1 MDISH
6 WLPNELLLHIIQHT
20 PKADQAALSR
30 VAKRFHELCLPALNR
45 EVELKDSRFIAS
57 FCSGIIDNPS
67 RADAVRSFNITV
79 DFSEIRRD
87 LILETLKLMS
97 RLEYLSLSRFMS
109 DDHHNRILLEEC
121 NFPQLISCNLS
132 FPTSL
137 SDLTALFLTRHPT
150 LKRVH
155 LRSDP
160 RMVASQSPRIS
171 LPNLEFYAG
180 QALFIPRIDAVRLKV
195 ELDWSHTDDPDV
207 NKIMTRISS
216 MTNPKLP
223 FVSSSD
229 NHHQIVISVSTHMP
243 HTRTLRLRRSR
254 MYFFF
259 SSVNHDEDMIYH
271 ITECLPGF
279 TNLVYLAID
288 WVPHQ
293 SKAENWSAVER
304 LVEACPT
311 LEACYS
317 NRYAWRKVNGRW
329 EECELEEFEVL
340 AGPPN
345 STDY

>member
-6 WLPNELLLHIIQHT
+6 WLPNELLHIIQHT
-20 PKADQAALSR
+20 PKADQAASSR
-30 VAKRFHELCLPALNR
+30 VTKHFHELCLPALNR
-45 EVELKDSRFIAS
+45 EVNLKDSRFIAS

-67 RADAVRSFNITV
+67 RGDAVRSFNITV

-150 LKRVH
+150 LKRVR

-180 QALFIPRIDAVRLKV
+180 QTLFIPRIDAICLKEV
-195 ELDWSHTDDPDV
+195 ELDWSYTDDPDV
-207 NKIMTRISS
+207 DKIMTRISS

-223 FVSSSD
+223 FVSSHIYSD

-243 HTRTLRLRRSR
+243 HTRTLRLCRSR
-254 MYFFF
+254 RYFFV
-259 SSVNHDEDMIYH
+259 SSVDHDEDMIH
-271 ITECLPGF
+271 HLTECLPGF

-293 SKAENWSAVER
+293 NKAENWSAVER

-311 LEACYS
+311 LEVCCS
-317 NRYAWRKVNGRW
+317 NRDAWRKVNGRW
-329 EECELEEFEVL
+329 EEWV
-340 AGPPN
+340 
-345 STDY
+345 